1 VNMNSKEKIPGVE
14 GLESGLDEL
23 ANIPHETKEE
33 DFDGLDDDELDA
45 KLFGGVEDP
54 DEGGD
59 ALNEGVLDG
68 DWD

>member
-1 VNMNSKEKIPGVE
+1 MNSKEKIPGV
-14 GLESGLDEL
+14 GGVESGLDDL
-23 ANIPHETKEE
+23 SNTPTETKEK
-33 DFDGLDDDELDA
+33 DLVDLDDDELDA
-45 KLFGGVEDP
+45 KLFGGVEDL